1 MEKREEL
8 VLEKW
13 SMLSDGKGLFITN
26 NGTLKLYEMG
36 SYSIEEGEPQDF
48 PGEVSAAFPKATQNA
63 LSGSPLGS
71 SIAC

>member
-1 MEKREEL
+1 MEKRGEL

-36 SYSIEEGEPQDF
+36 SFSIEEDEPQDF
-48 PGEVSAAFPKATQNA
+48 VGEVLYAPSLLMERVIT
-63 LSGSPLGS
+63 PLR
-71 SIAC
+71 IPL

>member
-48 PGEVSAAFPKATQNA
+48 PGEVIYSASVAAPRLLCGCSTAV
-63 LSGSPLGS
+63 L
-71 SIAC
+71 